1 MLRVGFAVET
11 MQVHAERF
19 PVFKNVM
26 VYRIA
31 PGWAPDLAQIEAALD
46 KERFVECGASQE
58 MAMGWTEPRN
68 VANGPLLESVGGQLI
83 LKLMFESKS
92 VPASVIKRK
101 SEDRLAQIE
110 ATTGRKPGKKETKEI
125 REDVK
130 LSLLPM
136 AFTKRG
142 AVLVWID
149 PAALVLVVDAGSQGR
164 ADEVVTALVK
174 AIDGF
179 GVLQINTAISP
190 MAAMSEW
197 LTTQEPPAGFS
208 IDRECELKAADESKS
223 VVKYARHAL
232 DIDEVRQ
239 HIADGKLPT
248 KLAMTWEGRVSFML
262 TEGLQVK
269 KVTFL
274 DGVFDG
280 TSTEKEDGFDAD
292 AAISTGEMRQMI
304 PDLLL
309 ALGGE
314 MALGAAGTTPD
325 AAAPLQPVNLAESP
339 F

>member
-1 MLRVGFAVET
+1 
-11 MQVHAERF
+11 
-19 PVFKNVM
+19 M
-26 VYRIA
+26 VYRIG
-31 PGWAPDLAQIEAALD
+31 PGWAADLVKIEAALD
-46 KERFVECGASQE
+46 KDRFAECGASQE
-58 MAMGWTEPRN
+58 MSMGWTEPRN

-83 LKLMFESKS
+83 LKLMFESKA
-92 VPASVIKRK
+92 VPSSVIKRK
-101 SEDRLAQIE
+101 SEERLAQIE
-110 ATTGRKPGKKETKEI
+110 ATTGRKPGKKERKEI
-125 REDVK
+125 SEDVK

-149 PAALVLVVDAGSQGR
+149 PAAHVLVIDAGSQGR
-164 ADEVVTALVK
+164 ADEVITALVK

-179 GVLQINTAISP
+179 AVLQINTAISP
-190 MAAMSEW
+190 STAMANW
-197 LTTQEPPAGFS
+197 LTTQEPPAGFTV
-208 IDRECELKAADESKS
+208 DRECELKAADESKS

-239 HIADGKLPT
+239 HVADGKLPT
-248 KLAMTWEGRVSFML
+248 KLAMTWDGRVSFML
-262 TEGLQVK
+262 TEGLQIK

-280 TSTEKEDGFDAD
+280 TSQEKEDGFDAD

-314 MALGAAGTTPD
+314 MALSEAGTTPATPATAAV
-325 AAAPLQPVNLAESP
+325 AAAPLQPVNLAEAP

>member
-1 MLRVGFAVET
+1 M
-11 MQVHAERF
+11 
-19 PVFKNVM
+19 FKNVM
-26 VYRIA
+26 VYRIG
-31 PGWAPDLAQIEAALD
+31 PGWAADLVKIEAALD

-58 MAMGWTEPRN
+58 MSMGWTEPRN
-68 VANGPLLESVGGQLI
+68 VANGPLLESIGGQLI
-83 LKLMFESKS
+83 LKLMFESKA
-92 VPASVIKRK
+92 VPSSVIKRK
-101 SEDRLAQIE
+101 SEERLAQIE
-110 ATTGRKPGKKETKEI
+110 ATTGRKPGKKERKEI
-125 REDVK
+125 SEDVK

-149 PAALVLVVDAGSQGR
+149 PAAQVLVIDAGSPGR
-164 ADEVVTALVK
+164 ADEVITALVK

-190 MAAMSEW
+190 ATAMANW
-197 LTTQEPPAGFS
+197 LTTQEPPAGFT

-239 HIADGKLPT
+239 HVADGKLPT
-248 KLAMTWEGRVSFML
+248 KLAMTWDDRVSFML
-262 TEGLQVK
+262 TEGLQIK

-280 TSTEKEDGFDAD
+280 TSQEKEDGFDAD
-292 AAISTGEMRQMI
+292 AAISTGEMRQLI

-314 MALGAAGTTPD
+314 MALSEAGTTPD
-325 AAAPLQPVNLAESP
+325 AAPAQPLQAVNLAESP

>member
-1 MLRVGFAVET
+1 
-11 MQVHAERF
+11 
-19 PVFKNVM
+19 M
-26 VYRIA
+26 VYRIG
-31 PGWAPDLAQIEAALD
+31 PGWAADLLAIETALD
-46 KERFVECGASQE
+46 KDRFVECGASQE
-58 MAMGWTEPRN
+58 MSVGWTEPRG

-83 LKLMFESKS
+83 LKLMFESKA
-92 VPASVIKRK
+92 VPSSVIKRK
-101 SEDRLAQIE
+101 SEERLAQIE
-110 ATTGRKPGKKETKEI
+110 ATTGRKPGKKERKEI
-125 REDVK
+125 SEDVK

-164 ADEVVTALVK
+164 ADEVITALVK

-179 GVLQINTAISP
+179 AVLQINTSLSP
-190 MAAMSEW
+190 ATAMATW

-239 HIADGKLPT
+239 HVTDGKLPT
-248 KLAMTWEGRVSFML
+248 KLAMTWEGRVSFVL
-262 TEGLQVK
+262 TESLQVK

-280 TSTEKEDGFDAD
+280 TSQEKEDGFDAD
-292 AAISTGEMRQMI
+292 AAIATGEMRQMI
-304 PDLLL
+304 PDLLI

-314 MALGAAGTTPD
+314 MALGEAGTKPD
-325 AAAPLQPVNLAESP
+325 AAPLQPVNLAESP

>member
-1 MLRVGFAVET
+1 
-11 MQVHAERF
+11 
-19 PVFKNVM
+19 VFKNVM
-26 VYRIA
+26 VYRIG
-31 PGWAPDLAQIEAALD
+31 PGWAADLVQIEAGLNKD
-46 KERFVECGASQE
+46 RFVECGASQE
-58 MAMGWTEPRN
+58 MSMGWTEPRGE
-68 VANGPLLESVGGQLI
+68 AHGPLLESVGGQLI

-92 VPASVIKRK
+92 VPSSVIKRK
-101 SEDRLAQIE
+101 AEERLAQIE
-110 ATTGRKPGKKETKEI
+110 ATTGRKPGKKERKEI
-125 REDVK
+125 SEDVK

-149 PAALVLVVDAGSQGR
+149 PAAQVLVIDAGSQGR
-164 ADEVVTALVK
+164 ADEVITALVK

-179 GVLQINTAISP
+179 AVLQINTAISP
-190 MAAMSEW
+190 STAMANW
-197 LTTQEPPAGFS
+197 LTTQEPPAGFTV
-208 IDRECELKAADESKS
+208 DRECELKAADESKS

-239 HIADGKLPT
+239 HVADGKLPT
-248 KLAMTWEGRVSFML
+248 KLAMTWDDRVSFML
-262 TEGLQVK
+262 TEGLQIK

-280 TSTEKEDGFDAD
+280 TSQEKEDGFDAD
-292 AAISTGEMRQMI
+292 AAISTGEMRLMI

-314 MALGAAGTTPD
+314 MALSDAGTTPS
-325 AAAPLQPVNLAESP
+325 AVAAPLQPVDLAESP